1 MAALQVHYST
11 SMLAFR
17 EASSFVPGQLHNNLA
32 QWEFISEQFPSQDE
46 PMCFIRN
53 KVDVAPFIVPFKGKF
68 GGKFYDAPFPP
79 RMEFPNNPIALSLG
93 ILFPPRL

>member
-1 MAALQVHYST
+1 MVQLGGQAHQFVGPVPSPQQVAALQVHASP

-17 EASSFVPGQLHNNLA
+17 DPSSFVPGQLHNNRA

-53 KVDVAPFIVPFKGKF
+53 EVDVASFIVPFKG
-68 GGKFYDAPFPP
+68 
-79 RMEFPNNPIALSLG
+79 
-93 ILFPPRL
+93 